1 MNKRDGI
8 WCPTCGSETMVT
20 DTRAAKDAL
29 RRRRKCS
36 EGHRFST
43 LEKIIPEKPKAVKP
57 VAGKNKLAK
66 MNLPLTYLSIEQK
79 ARARKFFEAGWTV
92 AEVAPLFDMTQAQ
105 LRK

>member
-1 MNKRDGI
+1 MDKRDGI
-8 WCPTCGSETMVT
+8 WRPTCGSETMVL
-20 DTRAAKDAL
+20 DTRPSKSAL
-29 RRRRKCS
+29 RRRRRCS

-43 LEKIIPEKPKAVKP
+43 LEKIIIEKPKAEKP
-57 VAGKNKLAK
+57 IAGKNKLAK
-66 MNLPLTYLSIEQK
+66 MNLPLTYLTIEQK